1 MARIVV
7 TGAGG
12 FIGSS
17 VVRRLLSE
25 GNHVLAADVASAEA
39 RQADNLLAVRGHP
52 ALVLLGVDL
61 LDVDL
66 GELLVGADAVVHLAG
81 QPGVRTSW
89 SDFGRHLDRNVL
101 LTQRVLDA
109 ALDVGCGR
117 VVVASSSSVY
127 GHDPGRPSRETDP
140 VRPLHPYGVSKA
152 AAEQVASV
160 YVERGVDVVCLRYFT
175 VYGPRQRPDMAFHRL
190 IDAACGGPAFP
201 CYSSL
206 HTVRDVT
213 FVEDVVTATLAA
225 VHADLAPGTICNVGG
240 GSPVSLAHVREV
252 LARWTGGPVP
262 VAPQPA
268 VAGDPRR
275 TSADLTRAARLLQW
289 SPSTSLEVGLR
300 QQFEWQTR
308 RCGGSTCSEGQP
320 VGVAGEAV

>member
-12 FIGSS
+12 FIGSA
-17 VVRRLLSE
+17 VVRRLLRD
-25 GNHVLAADVASAEA
+25 GDQVIAVDVAASEE
-39 RQADNLLAVRGHP
+39 RQADNLQSVQGHP
-52 ALVLLGVDL
+52 ALVVLGVDL

-101 LTQRVLDA
+101 LTQRILDA
-109 ALDVGCGR
+109 ALGARCGR
-117 VVVASSSSVY
+117 VVVASSSSIY

-140 VRPLHPYGVSKA
+140 VRPLHPYGISKA
-152 AAEQVASV
+152 AAEQVAAV

-190 IDAACGGPAFP
+190 IDAASGGPAFP

-206 HTVRDVT
+206 DRVRDVT

-225 VHADLAPGTICNVGG
+225 VDADLSPGSICNVGG
-240 GSPVSLAHVREV
+240 GSPVSLFQVREL
-252 LARWTGGPVP
+252 LARWTGGAVP
-262 VAPQPA
+262 VVHQAP

-275 TSADLTRAARLLQW
+275 TSADLTRAVRLLQW
-289 SPSTSLEVGLR
+289 SPSTPLDAGLR
-300 QQFEWQTR
+300 QQFEWQTGRSERSR
-308 RCGGSTCSEGQP
+308 RARGQP
-320 VGVAGEAV
+320 VGVTGDVT